1 MTKQTKKAIQTKQ
14 ALTDAFWELYCE
26 NKIEKITVKAIT
38 DKAGYNRSTFYEYFC
53 DVYEVLEDIE
63 RNLLLKHRQIMIQN
77 LQITEPETAKA
88 NILEFLSYNV
98 PYIAVLLGP
107 DGDHNF
113 YNKAKDH
120 IATFLQE
127 YMDAD
132 KNDIHVQMNIELF
145 SGAVIS
151 LINFW
156 YHHQEEL
163 TLQEAFT
170 AMLQFMKNGAT
181 PFFENLNLVLLK

>member
-113 YNKAKDH
+113 YNKAKDY